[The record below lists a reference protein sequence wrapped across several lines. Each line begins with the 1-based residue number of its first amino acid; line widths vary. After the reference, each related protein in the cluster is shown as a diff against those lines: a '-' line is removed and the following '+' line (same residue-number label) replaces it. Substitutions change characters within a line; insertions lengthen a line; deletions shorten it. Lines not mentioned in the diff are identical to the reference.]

1 MIDCCREAE
10 RKERILKKNLFDLD
24 AEKSSLSGRYDKIV
38 RDYEKLQKKFEDTEK
53 GKKDLEMSLVTFK
66 QQSKAAKEEMDTLVN
81 NLQADHGQLMRQVE
95 HAHVKEEETKESNE
109 RRFKAVV
116 NKLQQLEDEHG
127 QCK

>member
-1 MIDCCREAE
+1 M
-10 RKERILKKNLFDLD
+10 
-24 AEKSSLSGRYDKIV
+24 V
-38 RDYEKLQKKFEDTEK
+38 RDYEKLQKKFEETDKTRKE
-53 GKKDLEMSLVTFK
+53 LEGNIVAFK
-66 QQSKAAKEEMDTLVN
+66 QESKASKEQMDALVS
-81 NLQADHGQLMRQVE
+81 NLQADHAQLMRQVE